1 MRKLSQIELIS
12 LCTALKM
19 ETTELNLGR
28 GITALIKDGDLKKQ
42 AECGMVAGEGKIRS
56 FQQFINENQIQ

>member
-28 GITALIKDGDLKKQ
+28 GITALIKDEDLKK
-42 AECGMVAGEGKIRS
+42 
-56 FQQFINENQIQ
+56 

>member
-28 GITALIKDGDLKKQ
+28 GITDLKKQ